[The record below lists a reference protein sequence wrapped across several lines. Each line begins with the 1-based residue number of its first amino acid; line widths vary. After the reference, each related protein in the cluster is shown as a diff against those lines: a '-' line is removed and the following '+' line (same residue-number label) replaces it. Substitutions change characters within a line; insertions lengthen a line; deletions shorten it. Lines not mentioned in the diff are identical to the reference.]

1 MKMAG
6 RTTNISSIAVTTLP
20 EFLGQV
26 INDINALERC
36 EVHFHDAR
44 GKIIATIEGET
55 VDEHVSLFKR
65 IQDIPHVF
73 DAGVM
78 FSCCDDEGDAVE
90 NS

>member
-1 MKMAG
+1 MAA
-6 RTTNISSIAVTTLP
+6 RTTNISSIAVTTQP
-20 EFLGQV
+20 EFIGQV
-26 INDINALERC
+26 ISDINSLERC

-55 VDEHVSLFKR
+55 VDEHISLFKR

-78 FSCCDDEGDAVE
+78 FSCSEDEGDTVFD
-90 NS
+90 S